1 MSDYRKE
8 NKRTR
13 NRSTRA
19 HYGHGK
25 KPEGLTI
32 HHWGSDGQEHDNVVS
47 WLTGATGNRGSSA
60 HEVIS
65 AGRVTVLAPP
75 EVATWHAGSTRGNG
89 ATMGLECRP
98 EMSAADWDTLVQR
111 CADLEE
117 QLGSLKY
124 YKHSD
129 WKNTACPGRYRDRIG
144 ELVDDVNAEHK
155 RRKNGEA
162 KRDPVPAE
170 PPKESPAK
178 GDVPG
183 PGHDFPLG
191 EGMYF
196 GPAEWGNNSVSGKY
210 GRSFRGRPD
219 YWWLKEFA
227 RQLAR
232 RGWSVG
238 KGKTWLSTYGNDGHY
253 GDEYAALVR
262 KFQEVQGLAADGLL
276 GVDTWNEAFKEP
288 VT

>member
-1 MSDYRKE
+1 MPNYTVE
-8 NKRTR
+8 KRPTR
-13 NRSTRA
+13 NTSTRA

-25 KPEGLTI
+25 KPDGLTI
-32 HHWGSDGQEHDNVVS
+32 HHWGSDGQKHDNVVS
-47 WLTGATGNRGSSA
+47 WLTGVTGNKGSSA

-75 EVATWHAGSTRGNG
+75 EVATWHAGSTAGNG

-98 EMSAADWDTLVQR
+98 EMTDADWDTLVER

-117 QLGSLKY
+117 ELGSLKY
-124 YKHSD
+124 WKHSD

-155 RRKNGEA
+155 RRKNGEG
-162 KRDPVPAE
+162 KREPVPAD
-170 PPKESPAK
+170 PPKEKPSK

-191 EGMYF
+191 PGMYF
-196 GPAEWGNNSVSGKY
+196 GPANWGDNSVSGKY
-210 GRSFRGRPD
+210 GRSFHGRPD

-232 RGWSVG
+232 RGWNIG
-238 KGKTWLSTYGNDGHY
+238 KGKTWLNTYGNDGHY
-253 GDEYAALVR
+253 GDEYAALIR
-262 KFQEVQGLAADGLL
+262 KFQEVQGLAADGLI
-276 GVDTWNEAFKEP
+276 GKDTWNEAFKEP